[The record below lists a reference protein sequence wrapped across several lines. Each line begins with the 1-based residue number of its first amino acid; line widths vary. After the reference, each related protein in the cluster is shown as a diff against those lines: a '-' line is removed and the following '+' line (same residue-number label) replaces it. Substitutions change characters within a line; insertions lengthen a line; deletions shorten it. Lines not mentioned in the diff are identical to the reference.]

1 MERESRSNNKAF
13 DLDGKLIREF
23 QPTNADM
30 NANFIDVMRSRKVEA
45 LEGDILQGHLSA
57 ALMHAAN
64 ISYRLGRSASPGEI
78 RERIGGQQELLN
90 AYHRFHEHL
99 EANGVDPGQTPAVL
113 GPMLTL
119 DPDAERFT
127 GAFSTEANK
136 LVARAY
142 RAPFVVPEK
151 V

>member
-1 MERESRSNNKAF
+1 
-13 DLDGKLIREF
+13 
-23 QPTNADM
+23 
-30 NANFIDVMRSRKVEA
+30 
-45 LEGDILQGHLSA
+45 
-57 ALMHAAN
+57 MHAAN
-64 ISYRLGRSASPGEI
+64 ISCRLGRSASPGEI
-78 RERIGGQQELLN
+78 RERISGQQELLN
-90 AYHRFHEHL
+90 AYQRFQEHL

-127 GAFSTEANK
+127 GAFSAEANR

-142 RAPFVVPEK
+142 RPPFVVPEK